1 MKLIRLK
8 LKAPLQSWGERARWD
23 VRDTSN
29 MPTKSAIIGMLGG
42 CLGYPRGDKRLSEL
56 SERIHV
62 AVRADNMGQLMTD
75 FHTVQGTGG
84 TLLNAAGK
92 TRSNGNTIITQRQY
106 LQDAEFTVL
115 IWGEEKM
122 LVSCEHALLHPV
134 WPPYLGRRSCVPA
147 VPLIPDVIE
156 AESVDAAIRTFEQ
169 KMPLTSV
176 LAEIEMLPGE
186 QIEPHERMIERRDE
200 VLRADLNQYHTRN
213 VRAFVIRKEEA
224 RVSE

>member
-23 VRDTSN
+23 IRDTSN
-29 MPTKSAIIGMLGG
+29 MPTKSAVIGMLGC

-62 AVRADNMGQLMTD
+62 AVRADHMGQLMTD

-84 TLLNAAGK
+84 ILLNAVGK
-92 TRSNGNTIITQRQY
+92 TRSNGNTIITPRQY

-115 IWGEEKM
+115 IWGEEKA
-122 LVSCEHALLHPV
+122 LLSCEYALLHPV
-134 WPPYLGRRSCVPA
+134 WPPYLGRRSCVPS
-147 VPLIPDVIE
+147 VPLIPDMIE
-156 AESVDAAIRTFEQ
+156 AEDVDEAIRVFEQ
-169 KMPLTSV
+169 GLPLTSV
-176 LAEIEMLPGE
+176 QAEIEMMPGE
-186 QIEPHERMIERRDE
+186 QVKPHERMIERQDE
-200 VLRADLNQYHTRN
+200 VLRADLNQYHTRC